1 MGLQYQMEL
10 GLGRRARPVVRRF
23 GGLRAWLLIG
33 IDLSLALA
41 FGLVGLAFRLVRGTA
56 SRLLRLT
63 WYTLVTLMTLLVE
76 ILLAPVRAFRAARHA
91 VTRARR
97 REPSQPQIRHYSPA
111 LIGKPRRT
119 WGTIDDL
126 SAL

>member
-23 GGLRAWLLIG
+23 GGLRAWILIG

-41 FGLVGLAFRLVRGTA
+41 FGLVGLAFRLIRRAA
-56 SRLLRLT
+56 SRTLRLT
-63 WYTLVTLMTLLVE
+63 WYALVALMTLAVE
-76 ILLAPVRAFRAARHA
+76 ILLSPIRAFRAARHA
-91 VTRARR
+91 VARDRHRAA
-97 REPSQPQIRHYSPA
+97 PAPAWSSPTP
-111 LIGKPRRT
+111 IGKPRRT